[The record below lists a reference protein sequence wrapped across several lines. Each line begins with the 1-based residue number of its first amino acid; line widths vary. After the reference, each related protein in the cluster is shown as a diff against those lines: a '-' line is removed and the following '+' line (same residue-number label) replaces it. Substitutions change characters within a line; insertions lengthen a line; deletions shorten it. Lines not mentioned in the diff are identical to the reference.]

1 MRRAM
6 LLPSAAV
13 GVAALAAGLA
23 AASALAQP
31 PTPAPPMSTRNFLQA
46 AAGSDQF
53 EITEAQTAL
62 GQSRNPQVRAFAEQ
76 MIRDHTADAER
87 LRQAAESAG
96 LPPPTMSM
104 SGDQSK
110 LLSGLQGLGGHDFD
124 TDYAEQQV
132 LAHTAALAVTKAYAA
147 GGADPTVRRAAKNA
161 VLMIQHHLEL
171 AQQLKSATGG
181 S

>member
-1 MRRAM
+1 MRGAT
-6 LLPSAAV
+6 LPLI
-13 GVAALAAGLA
+13 AALAAALA
-23 AASALAQP
+23 AAVSALAQP
-31 PTPAPPMSTRNFLQA
+31 PAPAPPMSTRSFLQA

-53 EITEAQTAL
+53 EITEAETAL
-62 GQSRNPQVRAFAEQ
+62 GQSRNPQVRAFAQ
-76 MIRDHTADAER
+76 AMIRDHTADAES

-110 LLSGLQGLGGHDFD
+110 LLGGLQGLRGYDFD

-147 GGADPTVRRAAKNA
+147 GGGDPTVRQAAQKA
-161 VLMIQHHLEL
+161 VPMIQHHLAL
-171 AQQLKSATGG
+171 AQQLKSATQT